1 MIPVRGNTIQ
11 NDSIQKGNRT
21 VKKNKSKPKRN
32 LNLEDW
38 EEWSDEDIDFEEVTD
53 MEDSEEDEAD
63 DRADIDETDEDGM
76 DDDEPDDDYSEYRDA
91 LEDKKRFNWH
101 YLFLIVIVLL
111 LGLVIF
117 KIYQWNKGTASDYD
131 PNHIDTSFDS
141 EVLDVVFPLMPDA
154 QAAQKD
160 DGVQTIL
167 CLGNDTFADDRDSK
181 DSLTAMI
188 AEKAAAKDLTVS
200 VINGSFAGTTISN
213 EDQFITDDTL
223 SDMFNLYWVV
233 TALCEQDFT
242 YQRNALTKVE
252 GDNHYAETIDELEAL
267 DMSAVDTLVLF
278 YDGSDYQKD
287 RHVTDPSYEMNT
299 STYVGALSSS
309 LKLFQETYPQVRIIV
324 LSPTYMQFVD
334 ENGDAQ
340 NGDTYNIGNGALP
353 NSLLNLI
360 DVTQEYSVTV
370 IDNYYGTIS
379 EDNYKKYLDDA
390 IHLNKKGRDAIA
402 DRLVA
407 VLE

>member
-1 MIPVRGNTIQ
+1 MKK
-11 NDSIQKGNRT
+11 DKNR
-21 VKKNKSKPKRN
+21 PKRN

-38 EEWSDEDIDFEEVTD
+38 EEWSDDDLDFEEVTD
-53 MEDSEEDEAD
+53 MEGQEERSGEKVSADIEEDSADDMETEEAD
-63 DRADIDETDEDGM
+63 GE
-76 DDDEPDDDYSEYRDA
+76 YSEYRDA
-91 LEDKKRFNWH
+91 LDDDKKFNWH
-101 YLFLIVIVLL
+101 YIFLIAIVLL
-111 LGLVIF
+111 MGLVIF

-141 EVLDVVFPLMPDA
+141 EVLDVVFPIMPA
-154 QAAQKD
+154 ALAAQKD

-181 DSLTAMI
+181 DALTSMI
-188 AEKAAAKDLTVS
+188 AEKAADKDLNVS

-213 EDQFITDDTL
+213 EDQFITDETL

-242 YQRNALTKVE
+242 YQRNALTKVGE
-252 GDNHYAETIDELEAL
+252 DNNYGEILDELEAL
-267 DMSAVDTLVLF
+267 DMSAVDTLVIF
-278 YDGSDYQKD
+278 YDGSDYQLD

-309 LKLFQETYPQVRIIV
+309 LKLFQETYPQARIIV

-334 ENGDAQ
+334 ENGDLQ
-340 NGDTYNIGNGALP
+340 NGDTYNNGNGAMP
-353 NSLLNLI
+353 NYLLNLI

-370 IDNYYGTIS
+370 IDNYYGSIS

-390 IHLNKKGRDAIA
+390 IHLNKKGREMIA

-407 VLE
+407 ILE

>member
-1 MIPVRGNTIQ
+1 MKK
-11 NDSIQKGNRT
+11 DKNR
-21 VKKNKSKPKRN
+21 PKRN

-38 EEWSDEDIDFEEVTD
+38 EEWPDDDLDFEEVTD
-53 MEDSEEDEAD
+53 MEGREERSEEKVS
-63 DRADIDETDEDGM
+63 ADIEEDSANDMETEETDGE
-76 DDDEPDDDYSEYRDA
+76 YSEYRDA
-91 LEDKKRFNWH
+91 LDDDKKFNWH
-101 YLFLIVIVLL
+101 YIFLIAIVLL
-111 LGLVIF
+111 MGLVIF

-141 EVLDVVFPLMPDA
+141 EVLDVVFPIMPA
-154 QAAQKD
+154 ALAAQKD

-181 DSLTAMI
+181 DSLTSMI
-188 AEKAAAKDLTVS
+188 AEKAADKDLNVS

-213 EDQFITDDTL
+213 EDQFITDETL

-242 YQRNALTKVE
+242 YQRNALTKVGE
-252 GDNHYAETIDELEAL
+252 DNNYGEILDELEAL
-267 DMSAVDTLVLF
+267 DMSAVDTLVVF
-278 YDGSDYQKD
+278 YDGSDYQLD

-309 LKLFQETYPQVRIIV
+309 LKLFQETYPQARIIV

-334 ENGDAQ
+334 ENGDLQ
-340 NGDTYNIGNGALP
+340 NGDTYNNGNGAMP
-353 NSLLNLI
+353 NYLLNLI

-370 IDNYYGTIS
+370 IDNYYGSIS

-390 IHLNKKGRDAIA
+390 IHLNKKGREMIA

-407 VLE
+407 ILE

>member
-1 MIPVRGNTIQ
+1 M
-11 NDSIQKGNRT
+11 
-21 VKKNKSKPKRN
+21 KKNKNASKRN

-38 EEWSDEDIDFEEVTD
+38 EEWPDDDMDFEEVTD
-53 MEDSEEDEAD
+53 MEGQEENLVEDGIAEDNADDIETDEAD
-63 DRADIDETDEDGM
+63 DE
-76 DDDEPDDDYSEYRDA
+76 YSEYRDA
-91 LEDKKRFNWH
+91 LDDDRKFNWH
-101 YLFLIVIVLL
+101 YIFLVVIVLL

-131 PNHIDTSFDS
+131 PNHVDTSFDS
-141 EVLDVVFPLMPDA
+141 EVLDVVFPIMPDA
-154 QAAQKD
+154 LAAQKD

-181 DSLTAMI
+181 DSLASMI
-188 AEKAAAKDLTVS
+188 AEKAADRDLNVS

-213 EDQFITDDTL
+213 EDQFITDETL
-223 SDMFNLYWVV
+223 SDMFNLYWIV

-242 YQRNALTKVE
+242 YQRNALTKVD
-252 GDNHYAETIDELEAL
+252 GDKNYGETLDELEAL

-278 YDGSDYQKD
+278 YDGSDYQAD

-309 LKLFQETYPQVRIIV
+309 LKMFQETYPQARIIV

-334 ENGDAQ
+334 ENGELQ
-340 NGDTYNIGNGALP
+340 NGDTYNNGNGAMP
-353 NSLLNLI
+353 NYLLNLI

-370 IDNYYGTIS
+370 IDNYYGSIS

-390 IHLNKKGRDAIA
+390 IHLNKKGREIIA
-402 DRLVA
+402 DRLIA
-407 VLE
+407 ILE

>member
-1 MIPVRGNTIQ
+1 MKK
-11 NDSIQKGNRT
+11 DKNR
-21 VKKNKSKPKRN
+21 PKRN

-38 EEWSDEDIDFEEVTD
+38 EEWSDDDMDFEEVTD
-53 MEDSEEDEAD
+53 MEDREESSGEKGSSDIEEDYAD
-63 DRADIDETDEDGM
+63 HMETEEE
-76 DDDEPDDDYSEYRDA
+76 DDEYSEYRDA
-91 LEDKKRFNWH
+91 LDDDKKFNWH
-101 YLFLIVIVLL
+101 YIFLVVMILL
-111 LGLVIF
+111 IGLVIF

-141 EVLDVVFPLMPDA
+141 EVLDVVFPIMPDA
-154 QAAQKD
+154 LAAQKD

-181 DSLTAMI
+181 DSLTSMI
-188 AEKAAAKDLTVS
+188 AEKAADKDLNVS

-213 EDQFITDDTL
+213 EDQFITDETL

-242 YQRNALTKVE
+242 YQRNALTKVD
-252 GDNHYAETIDELEAL
+252 GDKNYGETLDELEAL

-278 YDGSDYQKD
+278 YDGSDYQAD

-309 LKLFQETYPQVRIIV
+309 LKMFQETYPQVRIIV

-334 ENGDAQ
+334 ENGELQ
-340 NGDTYNIGNGALP
+340 NGDTYNSGNGAMP
-353 NSLLNLI
+353 NYLLNLI

-370 IDNYYGTIS
+370 IDNYYGSIS

-390 IHLNKKGRDAIA
+390 IHLNKKGREIIA
-402 DRLVA
+402 DRLA
-407 VLE
+407 AILE

>member
-1 MIPVRGNTIQ
+1 MKK
-11 NDSIQKGNRT
+11 DKNR
-21 VKKNKSKPKRN
+21 PKRN

-38 EEWSDEDIDFEEVTD
+38 EEWPDDDLDFEEVTD
-53 MEDSEEDEAD
+53 MEGWEERSEEKVSADIEEDSADDMETEEAD
-63 DRADIDETDEDGM
+63 GE
-76 DDDEPDDDYSEYRDA
+76 YSEYRDA
-91 LEDKKRFNWH
+91 LDDDKKFNWH
-101 YLFLIVIVLL
+101 YIFLIAIVLL
-111 LGLVIF
+111 MGLVIF

-141 EVLDVVFPLMPDA
+141 EVLDVVFPIMPA
-154 QAAQKD
+154 ALAAQKD

-181 DSLTAMI
+181 DSLTSMI
-188 AEKAAAKDLTVS
+188 AEKAADKDLNVS

-213 EDQFITDDTL
+213 EDQFITDETL

-242 YQRNALTKVE
+242 YQRNALTKVGE
-252 GDNHYAETIDELEAL
+252 DNNYGEILDELEAL
-267 DMSAVDTLVLF
+267 DMSAVDTLVIF
-278 YDGSDYQKD
+278 YDGSDYQLD

-309 LKLFQETYPQVRIIV
+309 LKLFQETYPQARIIV

-334 ENGDAQ
+334 ENGDLQ
-340 NGDTYNIGNGALP
+340 NGDTYNNGNGAMP
-353 NSLLNLI
+353 NYLLNLI

-370 IDNYYGTIS
+370 IDNYYGSIS

-390 IHLNKKGRDAIA
+390 IHLNKKGREMIA

-407 VLE
+407 ILE

>member
-1 MIPVRGNTIQ
+1 MKK
-11 NDSIQKGNRT
+11 DKNR
-21 VKKNKSKPKRN
+21 PKRN

-38 EEWSDEDIDFEEVTD
+38 EEWSDDDLDFEEVTD
-53 MEDSEEDEAD
+53 MEGREERSEEKVSADIEEDSAD
-63 DRADIDETDEDGM
+63 DMETEETDGE
-76 DDDEPDDDYSEYRDA
+76 YSEYRDA
-91 LEDKKRFNWH
+91 LDDDKKFNWH
-101 YLFLIVIVLL
+101 YIFLIAIVLL
-111 LGLVIF
+111 MGLVIF

-141 EVLDVVFPLMPDA
+141 EVLDVVFPIMPA
-154 QAAQKD
+154 ALAAQKD

-181 DSLTAMI
+181 DSLTSMI
-188 AEKAAAKDLTVS
+188 AKKAADKDLNVS

-213 EDQFITDDTL
+213 EDQFITDETL
-223 SDMFNLYWVV
+223 ADMFNLYWVV

-242 YQRNALTKVE
+242 YQRNALTKVGE
-252 GDNHYAETIDELEAL
+252 DNNYGEILDELEAL
-267 DMSAVDTLVLF
+267 DMSAVDTLVVF
-278 YDGSDYQKD
+278 YDGSDYQLD

-309 LKLFQETYPQVRIIV
+309 LKLFQETYPQARIIV

-334 ENGDAQ
+334 ENGDLQ
-340 NGDTYNIGNGALP
+340 NGDTYNNGNGAMP
-353 NSLLNLI
+353 NYLLNLI

-370 IDNYYGTIS
+370 IDNYYGSIS

-390 IHLNKKGRDAIA
+390 IHLNKKGREMIA

-407 VLE
+407 ILE

>member
-1 MIPVRGNTIQ
+1 MKK
-11 NDSIQKGNRT
+11 DKNR
-21 VKKNKSKPKRN
+21 PKRN

-38 EEWSDEDIDFEEVTD
+38 EEWPDDDLDFEEVTD
-53 MEDSEEDEAD
+53 MEGREERSEEKVSADIEEDSAD
-63 DRADIDETDEDGM
+63 DMETEETDGE
-76 DDDEPDDDYSEYRDA
+76 YSEYRDA
-91 LEDKKRFNWH
+91 LDDDKKFNWH
-101 YLFLIVIVLL
+101 YIFLIAIVLL
-111 LGLVIF
+111 MGLVIF

-141 EVLDVVFPLMPDA
+141 EVLDVVFPIMPA
-154 QAAQKD
+154 ALAAQKD

-181 DSLTAMI
+181 DSLTSMI
-188 AEKAAAKDLTVS
+188 AEKASDKDLNVS

-213 EDQFITDDTL
+213 EDQFITDETL
-223 SDMFNLYWVV
+223 ADMFNLYWVV

-242 YQRNALTKVE
+242 YQRNALTKVGE
-252 GDNHYAETIDELEAL
+252 DNNYGEILDELEAL
-267 DMSAVDTLVLF
+267 DMSAVDTLVVF
-278 YDGSDYQKD
+278 YDGRDYQLD

-309 LKLFQETYPQVRIIV
+309 LKLFQETYPQARIIV

-334 ENGDAQ
+334 ENGDLQ
-340 NGDTYNIGNGALP
+340 NGDTYNNGNGAMP
-353 NSLLNLI
+353 NYLLNLI

-370 IDNYYGTIS
+370 IDNYYGSIS

-390 IHLNKKGRDAIA
+390 IHLNKKGREMIA

-407 VLE
+407 ILE

>member
-1 MIPVRGNTIQ
+1 MKK
-11 NDSIQKGNRT
+11 DKNR
-21 VKKNKSKPKRN
+21 PKRN

-38 EEWSDEDIDFEEVTD
+38 EEWPDDDLDFEEVTD
-53 MEDSEEDEAD
+53 MEGQEERSGEKVSADIEEDSADDMETEEAD
-63 DRADIDETDEDGM
+63 GE
-76 DDDEPDDDYSEYRDA
+76 YSEYRDA
-91 LEDKKRFNWH
+91 LDDDKKFNWH
-101 YLFLIVIVLL
+101 YIFLIAIVLL
-111 LGLVIF
+111 IGLVIF

-141 EVLDVVFPLMPDA
+141 EVLDVVFPIMPA
-154 QAAQKD
+154 ALAAQKD

-167 CLGNDTFADDRDSK
+167 CLGNDTFADDRDSE
-181 DSLTAMI
+181 DSLTFMI
-188 AEKAAAKDLTVS
+188 AEKAADKDLNVS

-213 EDQFITDDTL
+213 EDQFITDETL
-223 SDMFNLYWVV
+223 ADMFNLYWVV

-242 YQRNALTKVE
+242 YQRNALTKVGE
-252 GDNHYAETIDELEAL
+252 DNNYGEILDELEAL
-267 DMSAVDTLVLF
+267 DMSAVDTLVVF
-278 YDGSDYQKD
+278 YDGRDYQLD

-309 LKLFQETYPQVRIIV
+309 LKLFQETYPQARIIV

-334 ENGDAQ
+334 ENGDLQ
-340 NGDTYNIGNGALP
+340 NGDTYNNGNGAMP
-353 NSLLNLI
+353 NYLLNLI

-370 IDNYYGTIS
+370 IDNYYGSIS

-390 IHLNKKGRDAIA
+390 IHLNKKGREMIA

-407 VLE
+407 ILE

>member
-1 MIPVRGNTIQ
+1 MKK
-11 NDSIQKGNRT
+11 DKNR
-21 VKKNKSKPKRN
+21 PKRN

-38 EEWSDEDIDFEEVTD
+38 EEWPDDDLDFEEVTD
-53 MEDSEEDEAD
+53 MEGWEERSEEKVSADIEEDSADDMETEEAD
-63 DRADIDETDEDGM
+63 GE
-76 DDDEPDDDYSEYRDA
+76 YSEYRDA
-91 LEDKKRFNWH
+91 LDDDKKFNWH
-101 YLFLIVIVLL
+101 YIFLIAIVLL
-111 LGLVIF
+111 MGLVIF

-141 EVLDVVFPLMPDA
+141 EVLDVVFPIMPA
-154 QAAQKD
+154 ALAAQKD

-181 DSLTAMI
+181 DSLTSMI
-188 AEKAAAKDLTVS
+188 AEKATDKDLNVS

-213 EDQFITDDTL
+213 EDQFITDETL
-223 SDMFNLYWVV
+223 ADMFNLYWVV

-242 YQRNALTKVE
+242 YQRNALTKVGE
-252 GDNHYAETIDELEAL
+252 DNNYGEILDELEAL
-267 DMSAVDTLVLF
+267 DMSAVDTLVVF
-278 YDGSDYQKD
+278 YDGRDYQLD

-309 LKLFQETYPQVRIIV
+309 LKLFQETYPQARIIV

-334 ENGDAQ
+334 ENGDLQ
-340 NGDTYNIGNGALP
+340 NGDTYNNGNGAMP
-353 NSLLNLI
+353 NYLLNLI

-370 IDNYYGTIS
+370 IDNYYGSIS

-390 IHLNKKGRDAIA
+390 IHLNKKGREMIA

-407 VLE
+407 ILE

>member
-1 MIPVRGNTIQ
+1 MKK
-11 NDSIQKGNRT
+11 DKNR
-21 VKKNKSKPKRN
+21 PKRN

-38 EEWSDEDIDFEEVTD
+38 EEWSDDDLDFEEVTD
-53 MEDSEEDEAD
+53 MEGQEERSGEKVSADIEEDSAD
-63 DRADIDETDEDGM
+63 DMETEETDGE
-76 DDDEPDDDYSEYRDA
+76 YSEYRDA
-91 LEDKKRFNWH
+91 LDDDKKFNWH
-101 YLFLIVIVLL
+101 YIFLIAIVLL
-111 LGLVIF
+111 MGLVIF

-141 EVLDVVFPLMPDA
+141 EVLDVVFPIMPA
-154 QAAQKD
+154 ALAAQKD

-181 DSLTAMI
+181 DSLTSMI
-188 AEKAAAKDLTVS
+188 AEKAADKDLNVS

-213 EDQFITDDTL
+213 EDQFITDETL

-242 YQRNALTKVE
+242 YQRNALTKVGE
-252 GDNHYAETIDELEAL
+252 DNNYGEILDELEAL
-267 DMSAVDTLVLF
+267 DMSAVDTLVIF
-278 YDGSDYQKD
+278 YDGSDYQLD

-309 LKLFQETYPQVRIIV
+309 LKLFQETYPQARIIV

-334 ENGDAQ
+334 ENGDLQ
-340 NGDTYNIGNGALP
+340 NGDTYNNGNGAMP
-353 NSLLNLI
+353 NYLLNLI

-370 IDNYYGTIS
+370 IDNYYGSIS

-390 IHLNKKGRDAIA
+390 IHLNKKGREMIA

-407 VLE
+407 ILE

>member
-1 MIPVRGNTIQ
+1 M
-11 NDSIQKGNRT
+11 
-21 VKKNKSKPKRN
+21 KKDKNKPKRN

-38 EEWSDEDIDFEEVTD
+38 EEWSDDDD
-53 MEDSEEDEAD
+53 MELEEELVD
-63 DRADIDETDEDGM
+63 DIDETEDAPEDSAPDTEDDED
-76 DDDEPDDDYSEYRDA
+76 DEDDEEYSEYRDE
-91 LEDKKRFNWH
+91 LVDRKPFNWH
-101 YLFLIVIVLL
+101 YILLIVIVVLI
-111 LGLVIF
+111 GLVIF

-167 CLGNDTFADDRDSK
+167 CMGNDTFADDRDSK
-181 DSLTAMI
+181 DSLVSMI
-188 AEKAAAKDLTVS
+188 ADKADAKGLNVS
-200 VINGSFAGTTISN
+200 VVNGSFAGTTISN
-213 EDQFITDDTL
+213 EDQFITDETL

-252 GDNHYAETIDELEAL
+252 GDNNYAETLDELEAL
-267 DMSAVDTLVLF
+267 DMSAVDTLVVF
-278 YDGSDYQKD
+278 YDGSDYQAD

-309 LKLFQETYPQVRIIV
+309 LKLFQETYPQARIIV

-334 ENGDAQ
+334 ENGDLQ
-340 NGDTYNIGNGALP
+340 NGDTYNNGNGALP
-353 NSLLNLI
+353 NYLLNLI

-370 IDNYYGTIS
+370 IDNYYGSIS

-390 IHLNKKGRDAIA
+390 IHLNKKGREIIA

-407 VLE
+407 ILE

>member
-1 MIPVRGNTIQ
+1 MKK
-11 NDSIQKGNRT
+11 DKNR
-21 VKKNKSKPKRN
+21 PKRN

-38 EEWSDEDIDFEEVTD
+38 EEWSDDDMDFEEVTD
-53 MEDSEEDEAD
+53 MEDREESSGEKGSSDIEEDYAD
-63 DRADIDETDEDGM
+63 NMETEEE
-76 DDDEPDDDYSEYRDA
+76 DDEYSEYRDA
-91 LEDKKRFNWH
+91 LDDDKKINWH
-101 YLFLIVIVLL
+101 YIFLAVMILL
-111 LGLVIF
+111 IGLVIF

-141 EVLDVVFPLMPDA
+141 EVLDVVFPIMPDA
-154 QAAQKD
+154 LAAQKD

-181 DSLTAMI
+181 DSLTSMI
-188 AEKAAAKDLTVS
+188 AEKAADKDLNVS

-213 EDQFITDDTL
+213 EDQFITDETL

-242 YQRNALTKVE
+242 YQRNALTKVD
-252 GDNHYAETIDELEAL
+252 GDKIYGETLDELEAL
-267 DMSAVDTLVLF
+267 DMSVVDTLVLF
-278 YDGSDYQKD
+278 YDGSDYQAD

-309 LKLFQETYPQVRIIV
+309 LKMFQETYPQVRIIV

-334 ENGDAQ
+334 ENGELQ
-340 NGDTYNIGNGALP
+340 NGDTYNNGNGAMP
-353 NSLLNLI
+353 NYLLNLI

-370 IDNYYGTIS
+370 IDNYYGSIS

-390 IHLNKKGRDAIA
+390 IHLNKKGREIIA

-407 VLE
+407 ILE

>member
-1 MIPVRGNTIQ
+1 MKK
-11 NDSIQKGNRT
+11 DKNR
-21 VKKNKSKPKRN
+21 PKRN

-38 EEWSDEDIDFEEVTD
+38 EEWSDDDLDFEEVTD
-53 MEDSEEDEAD
+53 MEDREENSGEKASADIEEDSAD
-63 DRADIDETDEDGM
+63 DMETEETDGE
-76 DDDEPDDDYSEYRDA
+76 YSEYRDA
-91 LEDKKRFNWH
+91 LDDDKKFNWH
-101 YLFLIVIVLL
+101 YIFLVAMVLL
-111 LGLVIF
+111 IGLVIF
-117 KIYQWNKGTASDYD
+117 KLYQWNKGTASDYD

-141 EVLDVVFPLMPDA
+141 EVLDVVFPIMPA
-154 QAAQKD
+154 ALAAQKD

-181 DSLTAMI
+181 DSLTSMI
-188 AEKAAAKDLTVS
+188 AEKASDKDLNVS

-213 EDQFITDDTL
+213 EDQFITDETL
-223 SDMFNLYWVV
+223 ADMFNLYWVV

-242 YQRNALTKVE
+242 YQRNALTKVGE
-252 GDNHYAETIDELEAL
+252 DNNYGEILDELEAL
-267 DMSAVDTLVLF
+267 DMSAVDTLVVF
-278 YDGSDYQKD
+278 YDGRDYQLD

-309 LKLFQETYPQVRIIV
+309 LKLFQETYPQARIIV

-334 ENGDAQ
+334 ENGDLQ
-340 NGDTYNIGNGALP
+340 NGDTYNNGNGAMP
-353 NSLLNLI
+353 NYLLNLI

-370 IDNYYGTIS
+370 IDNYYGSIS

-390 IHLNKKGRDAIA
+390 IHLNKKGREMIA

-407 VLE
+407 ILE

>member
-1 MIPVRGNTIQ
+1 MKK
-11 NDSIQKGNRT
+11 DKNR
-21 VKKNKSKPKRN
+21 PKRN

-38 EEWSDEDIDFEEVTD
+38 EEWPDDDLDFEEVTD
-53 MEDSEEDEAD
+53 MEDREEHSGEKVSADIEEDSADDMETEEAD
-63 DRADIDETDEDGM
+63 GE
-76 DDDEPDDDYSEYRDA
+76 YSEYRDA
-91 LEDKKRFNWH
+91 LDDDKKFNWH
-101 YLFLIVIVLL
+101 YIFLIAIVLL
-111 LGLVIF
+111 MGLVIF

-141 EVLDVVFPLMPDA
+141 EVLDVVFPIMPA
-154 QAAQKD
+154 ALAAQKD

-181 DSLTAMI
+181 DSLTSMI
-188 AEKAAAKDLTVS
+188 AEKAADKDLNVS

-213 EDQFITDDTL
+213 EDQFITDETL
-223 SDMFNLYWVV
+223 ADMFNLYWVV

-242 YQRNALTKVE
+242 YQRNALTKV
-252 GDNHYAETIDELEAL
+252 GADNNYGEILDELEAL
-267 DMSAVDTLVLF
+267 DMSAVDTLVVF
-278 YDGSDYQKD
+278 YDGSDYQLD

-309 LKLFQETYPQVRIIV
+309 LKLFQETYPQARIIV

-334 ENGDAQ
+334 ENGDLQ
-340 NGDTYNIGNGALP
+340 NGDTYNNGNGAMP
-353 NSLLNLI
+353 NYLLNLI

-370 IDNYYGTIS
+370 IDNYYGSIS

-390 IHLNKKGRDAIA
+390 IHLNKKGREMIA

-407 VLE
+407 ILE

>member
-1 MIPVRGNTIQ
+1 MKK
-11 NDSIQKGNRT
+11 DKNR
-21 VKKNKSKPKRN
+21 PKRN

-38 EEWSDEDIDFEEVTD
+38 EEWSDDDLDFEEVTD
-53 MEDSEEDEAD
+53 MEGREERSEEKVSADIEEDSAD
-63 DRADIDETDEDGM
+63 DMETEETDGE
-76 DDDEPDDDYSEYRDA
+76 YSEYRDA
-91 LEDKKRFNWH
+91 LDDDKKFNWH
-101 YLFLIVIVLL
+101 YIFLIAIVLL
-111 LGLVIF
+111 MGLVIF

-141 EVLDVVFPLMPDA
+141 EVLDVVFPIMPA
-154 QAAQKD
+154 ALAAQKD

-181 DSLTAMI
+181 DSLTSMI
-188 AEKAAAKDLTVS
+188 AEKASDKDLNVS

-213 EDQFITDDTL
+213 EDQFITDETL
-223 SDMFNLYWVV
+223 ADMFNLYWVV

-242 YQRNALTKVE
+242 YQRNALTKVGE
-252 GDNHYAETIDELEAL
+252 DNNYGEILDELEAL
-267 DMSAVDTLVLF
+267 DMSAVDTLVVF
-278 YDGSDYQKD
+278 YDGRDYQLD

-309 LKLFQETYPQVRIIV
+309 LKLFQETYPQARIIV

-334 ENGDAQ
+334 ENGDLQ
-340 NGDTYNIGNGALP
+340 NGDTYNNGNGAMP
-353 NSLLNLI
+353 NYLLNLI

-370 IDNYYGTIS
+370 IDNYYGSIS

-390 IHLNKKGRDAIA
+390 IHLNKKGREMIA

-407 VLE
+407 ILE

>member
-1 MIPVRGNTIQ
+1 M
-11 NDSIQKGNRT
+11 
-21 VKKNKSKPKRN
+21 KKDKNKPKRN

-38 EEWSDEDIDFEEVTD
+38 EEWSDDDMYFEDVTD
-53 MEDSEEDEAD
+53 MEDQEENSVEDGSSDIEEDNADDMETDEAD
-63 DRADIDETDEDGM
+63 DE
-76 DDDEPDDDYSEYRDA
+76 YSEYRDA
-91 LEDKKRFNWH
+91 LDDDRKFNWH
-101 YLFLIVIVLL
+101 YIFLVVIVLL

-131 PNHIDTSFDS
+131 PNHVDTSFDS
-141 EVLDVVFPLMPDA
+141 EVLDVVFPIMPDA
-154 QAAQKD
+154 LAAQKD

-181 DSLTAMI
+181 DSLTSMI
-188 AEKAAAKDLTVS
+188 AEKAADKDLNVS

-213 EDQFITDDTL
+213 EDQFITDETL
-223 SDMFNLYWVV
+223 ADMFNLYWVV

-242 YQRNALTKVE
+242 YQRNALTKVD
-252 GDNHYAETIDELEAL
+252 GDKNYGDTLDELEAL

-278 YDGSDYQKD
+278 YDGSDYQAD

-309 LKLFQETYPQVRIIV
+309 LKMFQETYPQVRIIV

-334 ENGDAQ
+334 ENGELQ
-340 NGDTYNIGNGALP
+340 NGDTYNNGNGAMP
-353 NSLLNLI
+353 NYLLNLI

-370 IDNYYGTIS
+370 IDNYYGSIS
-379 EDNYKKYLDDA
+379 EDNYKKNLDDA
-390 IHLNKKGRDAIA
+390 IHLNKKGREIIA

-407 VLE
+407 ILE

>member
-1 MIPVRGNTIQ
+1 MKK
-11 NDSIQKGNRT
+11 DKNR
-21 VKKNKSKPKRN
+21 PKRN

-38 EEWSDEDIDFEEVTD
+38 EEWPDDDLDFEELTDVEGREERSEEKVSADIEEDSADD
-53 MEDSEEDEAD
+53 METEEAD
-63 DRADIDETDEDGM
+63 GE
-76 DDDEPDDDYSEYRDA
+76 YSEYRDA
-91 LEDKKRFNWH
+91 LDDDKKFNWH
-101 YLFLIVIVLL
+101 YIFLIAIVLL
-111 LGLVIF
+111 MGLVIF

-141 EVLDVVFPLMPDA
+141 EVLDVVFPIMPA
-154 QAAQKD
+154 ALAAQKD

-181 DSLTAMI
+181 DSLTSMI
-188 AEKAAAKDLTVS
+188 AEKAADKDLNVS

-213 EDQFITDDTL
+213 EDQFITDETL
-223 SDMFNLYWVV
+223 ADMFNLYWVV

-242 YQRNALTKVE
+242 YQRNALTKVGE
-252 GDNHYAETIDELEAL
+252 DNNYREILDELEAL
-267 DMSAVDTLVLF
+267 DMPAVDTLVIF
-278 YDGSDYQKD
+278 YDGSDYQLD

-309 LKLFQETYPQVRIIV
+309 LKLFQETYPQARIIV

-334 ENGDAQ
+334 ENGDLQ
-340 NGDTYNIGNGALP
+340 NGDTYNNGNGAMP
-353 NSLLNLI
+353 NYLLNLI

-370 IDNYYGTIS
+370 IDNYYGSIS

-390 IHLNKKGRDAIA
+390 IHLNKKGREMIA

-407 VLE
+407 ILE

>member
-1 MIPVRGNTIQ
+1 M
-11 NDSIQKGNRT
+11 
-21 VKKNKSKPKRN
+21 
-32 LNLEDW
+32 EDQ
-38 EEWSDEDIDFEEVTD
+38 EENSVEDGSSDIEEDNADD
-53 MEDSEEDEAD
+53 METDEAD
-63 DRADIDETDEDGM
+63 DE
-76 DDDEPDDDYSEYRDA
+76 YSEYRDA
-91 LEDKKRFNWH
+91 LDDDRKFNWH
-101 YLFLIVIVLL
+101 YIFLVVIVLL

-131 PNHIDTSFDS
+131 PNHVDTSFDS
-141 EVLDVVFPLMPDA
+141 EVLDVVFPIMPDA
-154 QAAQKD
+154 LAAQKD

-181 DSLTAMI
+181 DSLTSMI
-188 AEKAAAKDLTVS
+188 AEKAADKDLNVS

-213 EDQFITDDTL
+213 EDQFITDETL
-223 SDMFNLYWVV
+223 ADMFNLYWVV

-242 YQRNALTKVE
+242 YQRNALTKVD
-252 GDNHYAETIDELEAL
+252 GDKNYGDTLDELEAL

-278 YDGSDYQKD
+278 YDGSDYQAD

-309 LKLFQETYPQVRIIV
+309 LKMFQETYPQVRIIV

-334 ENGDAQ
+334 ENGELQ
-340 NGDTYNIGNGALP
+340 NGDTYNNGNGAMP
-353 NSLLNLI
+353 NYLLNLI

-370 IDNYYGTIS
+370 IDNYYGSIS

-390 IHLNKKGRDAIA
+390 IHLNKKGREIIA

-407 VLE
+407 ILE

>member
-1 MIPVRGNTIQ
+1 M
-11 NDSIQKGNRT
+11 
-21 VKKNKSKPKRN
+21 KKDKNKPKRN

-38 EEWSDEDIDFEEVTD
+38 EEWSDDDMYFEDVTD
-53 MEDSEEDEAD
+53 MEDQEENSVEDGSSDIEEDNADDMETDEAD
-63 DRADIDETDEDGM
+63 DE
-76 DDDEPDDDYSEYRDA
+76 YSEYRDA
-91 LEDKKRFNWH
+91 LDDDRKFNWH
-101 YLFLIVIVLL
+101 YIFLGVIVLL

-131 PNHIDTSFDS
+131 PNHVDTSFDS
-141 EVLDVVFPLMPDA
+141 EVLDVVFPIMPDA
-154 QAAQKD
+154 LAAQKD

-181 DSLTAMI
+181 DSLTSMI
-188 AEKAAAKDLTVS
+188 AEKAADKDLNVS

-213 EDQFITDDTL
+213 EDQFITDETL
-223 SDMFNLYWVV
+223 ADMFNLYWVV

-242 YQRNALTKVE
+242 YQRNALTKVD
-252 GDNHYAETIDELEAL
+252 GDKNYGDTLDELEAL

-278 YDGSDYQKD
+278 YDGSDYQAD

-309 LKLFQETYPQVRIIV
+309 LKMFQETYPQVRIIV

-334 ENGDAQ
+334 ENGELQ
-340 NGDTYNIGNGALP
+340 NGDTYNNGNGAMP
-353 NSLLNLI
+353 NYLLNLI

-370 IDNYYGTIS
+370 IDNYYGSIS

-390 IHLNKKGRDAIA
+390 IHLNKKGREIIA

-407 VLE
+407 ILE

>member
-1 MIPVRGNTIQ
+1 MKK
-11 NDSIQKGNRT
+11 DKNR
-21 VKKNKSKPKRN
+21 PKRN

-38 EEWSDEDIDFEEVTD
+38 EEWPDDDLDFEEVTD
-53 MEDSEEDEAD
+53 MEGQEERSGEKVSADIEEDSADDMETEEAD
-63 DRADIDETDEDGM
+63 GE
-76 DDDEPDDDYSEYRDA
+76 YSEYRDA
-91 LEDKKRFNWH
+91 LDDDKKFNWH
-101 YLFLIVIVLL
+101 YIFLIAIVLL
-111 LGLVIF
+111 IGLVIF

-141 EVLDVVFPLMPDA
+141 EVLDVVFPIMPA
-154 QAAQKD
+154 ALAAQKD

-167 CLGNDTFADDRDSK
+167 CLGNDTFADDRDSE
-181 DSLTAMI
+181 DSLTFMI
-188 AEKAAAKDLTVS
+188 AEKAADKDLNVS

-213 EDQFITDDTL
+213 EDQFITDETL
-223 SDMFNLYWVV
+223 ADMFNLYWVV

-242 YQRNALTKVE
+242 YQRNALTKVGE
-252 GDNHYAETIDELEAL
+252 DNNYGEILDELEAL
-267 DMSAVDTLVLF
+267 DMSAVDTLVIF
-278 YDGSDYQKD
+278 YDGSDYQLD

-309 LKLFQETYPQVRIIV
+309 LKLFQETYPQARIIV

-334 ENGDAQ
+334 ENGDLQ
-340 NGDTYNIGNGALP
+340 NGDTYNNGNGAMP
-353 NSLLNLI
+353 NYLLNLI

-370 IDNYYGTIS
+370 IDNYYGSIS

-390 IHLNKKGRDAIA
+390 IHLNKKGREMIA

-407 VLE
+407 ILE

>member
-1 MIPVRGNTIQ
+1 MKK
-11 NDSIQKGNRT
+11 DKNR
-21 VKKNKSKPKRN
+21 PKRN

-38 EEWSDEDIDFEEVTD
+38 EEWPDDDLDFEELTD
-53 MEDSEEDEAD
+53 MEGREERSGEKVSADIEEDSAD
-63 DRADIDETDEDGM
+63 DMETEETDGE
-76 DDDEPDDDYSEYRDA
+76 YSEYRDA
-91 LEDKKRFNWH
+91 LDDDKKFNWH
-101 YLFLIVIVLL
+101 YIFLIAIVLL
-111 LGLVIF
+111 IGLVIF

-141 EVLDVVFPLMPDA
+141 EVLDVVFPIMPA
-154 QAAQKD
+154 ALAAQKD

-167 CLGNDTFADDRDSK
+167 CLGNDTFADDRDSE
-181 DSLTAMI
+181 DSLTSMI
-188 AEKAAAKDLTVS
+188 AEKAADKDLNVS

-213 EDQFITDDTL
+213 EDQFITDETL

-242 YQRNALTKVE
+242 YQRNALTKVGE
-252 GDNHYAETIDELEAL
+252 DNNYGEILDELEAL
-267 DMSAVDTLVLF
+267 DMSAVDTLVVF
-278 YDGSDYQKD
+278 YDGSDYQLD

-309 LKLFQETYPQVRIIV
+309 LKLFQETYPQARIIV

-334 ENGDAQ
+334 ENGDLQ
-340 NGDTYNIGNGALP
+340 NGDTYNNGNGAMP
-353 NSLLNLI
+353 NYLLNLI

-370 IDNYYGTIS
+370 IDNYYGSIS

-390 IHLNKKGRDAIA
+390 IHLNKKGREMIA

-407 VLE
+407 ILE

>member
-1 MIPVRGNTIQ
+1 M
-11 NDSIQKGNRT
+11 
-21 VKKNKSKPKRN
+21 KKDKNKPKRN

-38 EEWSDEDIDFEEVTD
+38 EEWSDDDMDFEDVTD
-53 MEDSEEDEAD
+53 REDQEENSVEDGSSDIEEDNADDMETDEAD
-63 DRADIDETDEDGM
+63 DE
-76 DDDEPDDDYSEYRDA
+76 YSEYRDA
-91 LEDKKRFNWH
+91 LDDDRKFNWH
-101 YLFLIVIVLL
+101 YIFLVVIVLL

-131 PNHIDTSFDS
+131 PNHVDTSFDS
-141 EVLDVVFPLMPDA
+141 EVLDVVFPIMPDA
-154 QAAQKD
+154 LAAQKD

-181 DSLTAMI
+181 DSLTSMI
-188 AEKAAAKDLTVS
+188 AEKAAGKDLNVS

-213 EDQFITDDTL
+213 EDQFITDETL
-223 SDMFNLYWVV
+223 SDMFNLYWIV

-242 YQRNALTKVE
+242 YQRNALTKVDVDKNY
-252 GDNHYAETIDELEAL
+252 GETMDELEAL

-278 YDGSDYQKD
+278 YDGSDYQAD

-309 LKLFQETYPQVRIIV
+309 LKMFQETYPQVRIIV

-334 ENGDAQ
+334 ENGELQ
-340 NGDTYNIGNGALP
+340 NGDTYNNGNGAMP
-353 NSLLNLI
+353 NYLLNLI

-370 IDNYYGTIS
+370 LDNYYGSIS

-390 IHLNKKGRDAIA
+390 IHLNKKGREIIA

-407 VLE
+407 ILE